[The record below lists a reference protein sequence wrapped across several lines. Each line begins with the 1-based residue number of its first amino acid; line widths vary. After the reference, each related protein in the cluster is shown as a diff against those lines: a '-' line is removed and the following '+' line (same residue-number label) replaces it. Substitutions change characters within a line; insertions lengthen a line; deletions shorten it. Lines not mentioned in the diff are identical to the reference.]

1 LTNLGAN
8 RFNAKYLAAKANP
21 SNQSM
26 QRSGQSS
33 CQVPIALSILLLVAA
48 AVFCFAGAVAV
59 GIGCFYFL
67 ESTLTGHLGEV
78 TPAPSPELEL
88 SPTPPN
94 TPAPKSTASI
104 TPFRAITPFK
114 AITPAPSGALD
125 EFGFPTTK
133 IQLGARTL
141 EVELAETQEQQ
152 LKGLR
157 FRKSL
162 ADNAG
167 MLFIFPSPQ
176 RASFWMKDASIP
188 LSIAFI
194 EADGK
199 IVQIRPMQPF
209 DKTPVPSLSDSI
221 AYALMVNQG
230 WFERNGIPA
239 GTVIENLPKAQ

>member
-1 LTNLGAN
+1 
-8 RFNAKYLAAKANP
+8 
-21 SNQSM
+21 M

-48 AVFCFAGAVAV
+48 AVFCVAGAVGV
-59 GIGCFYFL
+59 GIGFFYFA
-67 ESTLTGHLGEV
+67 ESTRTGHLGEV
-78 TPAPSPELEL
+78 TPAPSPELEPA
-88 SPTPPN
+88 PTPAN
-94 TPAPKSTASI
+94 TPAPKPTASI
-104 TPFRAITPFK
+104 TPIHGLTPFK
-114 AITPAPSGALD
+114 AITPAPSADLD

-133 IQLGARTL
+133 IQLGAQTL

-157 FRKSL
+157 FRKTL

-176 RASFWMKDASIP
+176 RVSFWMKDASIP
-188 LSIAFI
+188 LSIAFV

-209 DKTPVPSLSDSI
+209 DEKPVPSLSVSI

-230 WFERNGIPA
+230 WFERNGISA

>member
-1 LTNLGAN
+1 
-8 RFNAKYLAAKANP
+8 
-21 SNQSM
+21 M

-33 CQVPIALSILLLVAA
+33 CQVPIGLSILLLVAA

-59 GIGCFYFL
+59 GIGCFYFA
-67 ESTLTGHLGEV
+67 ESTRTGHLGEV

-94 TPAPKSTASI
+94 TPAPKRTASVTPTASI

-114 AITPAPSGALD
+114 AITPTPSGALD

-133 IQLGARTL
+133 IQLGAQTL

-167 MLFIFPSPQ
+167 MLFIFHSPQ

-239 GTVIENLPKAQ
+239 GAVIENLPEAQ